1 RGRCEGPWTIAR
13 APTCNRYSAPVLVT
27 GPGRT
32 VAPAAPRAQLDAP
45 LSFLH
50 ARSRAIHLS
59 SAGCAIDD
67 GRLRTPLHWPTSC
80 PGDAPGPGGPMP
92 KRRSPEM
99 KAKELMTASPA
110 CCTPESTAQQ
120 VAQLMEENDCGCIPV
135 VEDVESR
142 FLVGVITDRDLALR
156 GVARGRSPE
165 TAVKDLMTTDVSAV
179 APDDDLER
187 VQELMSDLQVRRV
200 PVVDADGCCVGI
212 IS

>member
-1 RGRCEGPWTIAR
+1 
-13 APTCNRYSAPVLVT
+13 
-27 GPGRT
+27 
-32 VAPAAPRAQLDAP
+32 
-45 LSFLH
+45 
-50 ARSRAIHLS
+50 
-59 SAGCAIDD
+59 
-67 GRLRTPLHWPTSC
+67 
-80 PGDAPGPGGPMP
+80 
-92 KRRSPEM
+92 M

-212 IS
+212 ISQADLALEEVDTADGEVSHVVERISEPRGGGRLLS